1 MHACPLSAGY
11 TAGADMKKVLLAA
24 ALMLL
29 VLLPAAWHLQK
40 DAGEQSADSHAQPR
54 LALSTEEMAWLDSH
68 QHISVSIRPGWAPV
82 EFLSES
88 NEFRGVSIDYLKRIE
103 SMLGI
108 RFDKQHAR
116 ENLAQEQ
123 ADVIGAVTTEQAGT
137 ESRYMLLSK
146 PFLVSPFVIYTRSG
160 DTAINSL
167 ADLHGKRVAIFR
179 AGAVA
184 RSLAENHPE
193 IELYAADIAEEALEA
208 VLTGKVDA
216 YVGNSVIVNYVARNQ
231 GLANIRAAAETPYKS
246 EIYMA
251 VRSDWPLLASA
262 LNKALAAVAESEQRE
277 ILAAWTMRV
286 NPVDINYPLVLSIS
300 VVSALLVGVFF
311 LWNRRLNREIAQRKL
326 IEASLIEEKTKAEE
340 AERLIRQYS
349 NELERLALVA
359 KNTVNG
365 VIITDEEG
373 ITTWVNQAF
382 INSTGYTLEDMQGRK
397 PGEVLQGKETSR
409 EAIRFMSEA
418 IKNKQDFEI
427 ELINYKKSGEKF
439 WISLKVAAVVNS
451 SGEHIFIAVQNDV
464 SKQKQYLETIQNNQ
478 ADLDAV
484 FSLSP
489 DGIVVFDQ
497 HHRVS
502 HVNQVFSRLT
512 GLKAKT
518 LLGMHECEFDQAMK
532 KICTD
537 ENQYKPCCQLDSPCN
552 QTDQSQPRF
561 DVAEN
566 LIRFEIHADSSRVI
580 ERSFIETNQL
590 GISRVYYF
598 TDVTQE
604 SMLEKMKTEFVTT
617 AAHELRTPMSVI
629 VGYAELLKHRKLTE
643 EVKAEMIQAIHVK
656 SNTVVGLLNELL
668 DVAKMEDR
676 TTKELKL
683 ELQSIMPLLKSVADT
698 FIISNN
704 YNRVLFECPDDL
716 PDFYFDAQK
725 VERAISNCLSNAYK
739 FSPSTSV
746 VKMCA
751 RLQEKADGR
760 EISISVQDE
769 GIGMT
774 AEQLSH
780 VFEKFY
786 RADHSG
792 HIPGTGLGM
801 VLVKEIVAA
810 HGGRVEI
817 QSVYGV
823 GTTVT
828 LHFPVL
834 IAPA

>member
-1 MHACPLSAGY
+1 
-11 TAGADMKKVLLAA
+11 MKKSLIAVVIVLLLLLAA
-24 ALMLL
+24 
-29 VLLPAAWHLQK
+29 WYLQK
-40 DAGEQSADSHAQPR
+40 DTSEQSAAPHTQPR
-54 LALSTEEMAWLDSH
+54 ITLSAEEMAWLDSH
-68 QHISVSIRPGWAPV
+68 SHIPVSIRPGWAPV

-88 NEFRGVSIDYLKRIE
+88 NEFRGVSVDYLKRIE

-108 RFDKQHAR
+108 HFDKQHAR
-116 ENLAQEQ
+116 ESMSQEQ
-123 ADVIGAVTTEQAGT
+123 AVVIAAVTPAQADRDA
-137 ESRYMLLSK
+137 RYQRLTK
-146 PFLVSPFVIYTRSG
+146 PFLVSPFVVYTRK
-160 DTAINSL
+160 DNTAINSL
-167 ADLHGKRVAIFR
+167 DDLDGKRVAIFR
-179 AGAVA
+179 SGAVA

-193 IELYAADIAEEALEA
+193 IELYSADIAEEALEA

-216 YVGNSVIVNYVARNQ
+216 YVGNAVIVNYVATNQ
-231 GLANIRAAAETPYKS
+231 GFADIRAAAETPYKS

-262 LNKALAAVAESEQRE
+262 LNKAMDAIAESERRE
-277 ILAAWTMRV
+277 ILAAWTMRT
-286 NPVDINYPLVLSIS
+286 NAPDLNYPLIISILA
-300 VVSALLVGVFF
+300 VSAFLIAVFF
-311 LWNRRLNREIAQRKL
+311 FWNRRLNREIAGRKL
-326 IEASLIEEKTKAEE
+326 IEASLIEEKTRAEE

-349 NELERLALVA
+349 NDLERLALVA
-359 KNTVNG
+359 KNTTNG
-365 VIITDEEG
+365 VIITDAEG
-373 ITTWVNQAF
+373 RSTWVNQAF
-382 INSTGYTLEDMQGRK
+382 TNATGYTLEDMLGKK
-397 PGEVLQGKETSR
+397 PGEVLQGEETSR

-418 IKNKQDFEI
+418 IRHRQDFEI
-427 ELINYKKSGEKF
+427 ELTNYKKSGEKF

-464 SKQKQYLETIQNNQ
+464 SKQKEYLETIQNNQ

-489 DGIVVFDQ
+489 DGIVVFDREY
-497 HHRVS
+497 RVS
-502 HVNQVFSRLT
+502 HVNQAFSQLT
-512 GLKAKT
+512 GLDAKK
-518 LLGMHECEFDQAMK
+518 LIGMHECEFDQAMK
-532 KICTD
+532 KICTE
-537 ENQYKPCCQLDSPCN
+537 ENQYKPCCQIDSPCN
-552 QTDQSQPRF
+552 RLDQKQPRY

-566 LIRFEIHADSSRVI
+566 FIRFEIHTDITRVL
-580 ERSFIETNQL
+580 ERSFIETNQPR
-590 GISRVYYF
+590 ISCVYYF

-629 VGYAELLKHRKLTE
+629 VGYAELLKHRKLTT
-643 EVKAEMIQAIHVK
+643 EVQAEMIQAIHVK

-676 TTKELKL
+676 TTKALKL
-683 ELQSIMPLLKSVADT
+683 ELQPILPLLKSVADT
-698 FIISNN
+698 FIISSN
-704 YNRVLFECPDDL
+704 YNRVLLECPDHL

-746 VKMCA
+746 VKMSA
-751 RLQEKADGR
+751 RLQKTADGD

-786 RADHSG
+786 RADRSG

-801 VLVKEIVAA
+801 VLVKEIVEA

-817 QSVYGV
+817 LSDYGV

-828 LHFPVL
+828 LHFPVVTA
-834 IAPA
+834 IA

>member
-1 MHACPLSAGY
+1 
-11 TAGADMKKVLLAA
+11 MKKRLIAVVIV
-24 ALMLL
+24 LL

-40 DAGEQSADSHAQPR
+40 DTSDQSAAPHTQPR
-54 LALSTEEMAWLDSH
+54 LALSAEEMAWLESH
-68 QHISVSIRPGWAPV
+68 QDISVSIRPGWAPV

-88 NEFRGVSIDYLKRIE
+88 NEFRGVSVDYLKRIE
-103 SMLGI
+103 AMLGI
-108 RFDKQHAR
+108 RFDKQHGR
-116 ENLAQEQ
+116 ESLVQEQ
-123 ADVIGAVTTEQAGT
+123 ADIIAAVTPAQAAGAAG
-137 ESRYMLLSK
+137 YQLLAK
-146 PFLVSPFVIYTRSG
+146 PFLVTPFVIYTRK
-160 DTAINSL
+160 DNTVINSL
-167 ADLHGKRVAIFR
+167 DDLHGKRVAIFR
-179 AGAVA
+179 TGAVA

-193 IELYAADIAEEALEA
+193 IELYSADIAEEALDA

-216 YVGNSVIVNYVARNQ
+216 YVGNAVIVNYVARNQ
-231 GLANIRAAAETPYKS
+231 GFANIRAATETPYKS

-262 LNKALAAVAESEQRE
+262 LNKAMDAIAESERRE
-277 ILAAWTMRV
+277 ILAAWTMRT
-286 NPVDINYPLVLSIS
+286 NAPDLNYPLILSILA
-300 VVSALLVGVFF
+300 VSALLIAVFF
-311 LWNRRLNREIAQRKL
+311 LWNRSLNREIAQRKL
-326 IEASLIEEKTKAEE
+326 MEASLIEEKTRAEE

-349 NELERLALVA
+349 NDLERLALVA

-365 VIITDEEG
+365 VMITDEEG
-373 ITTWVNQAF
+373 RTTWVNQAF
-382 INSTGYTLEDMQGRK
+382 TNSTGYTLEDMLGRK
-397 PGEVLQGKETSR
+397 PGEVLQGAETSR

-464 SKQKQYLETIQNNQ
+464 SKQKEYLETIQNNQ

-489 DGIVVFDQ
+489 DGIVVFDRNY
-497 HHRVS
+497 RVS
-502 HVNQVFSRLT
+502 HVNQAFSRLT
-512 GLKAKT
+512 GLDART

-532 KICTD
+532 KICTE
-537 ENQYKPCCQLDSPCN
+537 ENQYKPCCQIDSPCN
-552 QTDQSQPRF
+552 RLDQKQPRF

-566 LIRFEIHADSSRVI
+566 FIRFEIQTDITRVL
-580 ERSFIETNQL
+580 ERSFIETNQPR
-590 GISRVYYF
+590 ISRVYYF

-629 VGYAELLKHRKLTE
+629 VGYAELLKHRKLTT
-643 EVKAEMIQAIHVK
+643 EVQAEMIQAIHVK

-676 TTKELKL
+676 TTKALKL
-683 ELQSIMPLLKSVADT
+683 ELQPILPLLKSVADT
-698 FIISNN
+698 FIISSN
-704 YNRVLFECPDDL
+704 YNRVLLECADDL

-746 VKMCA
+746 VKMSA
-751 RLQEKADGR
+751 SLQKTADGD

-786 RADHSG
+786 RADRSG

-801 VLVKEIVAA
+801 VLVKEIVEA

-817 QSVYGV
+817 RSEYSV

-828 LHFPVL
+828 LHFPVVTA
-834 IAPA
+834 IA

>member
-1 MHACPLSAGY
+1 MKKYFVFAALLLVVLSIFWLFISDADERSEDLLARSQLSLSA
-11 TAGADMKKVLLAA
+11 
-24 ALMLL
+24 
-29 VLLPAAWHLQK
+29 
-40 DAGEQSADSHAQPR
+40 
-54 LALSTEEMAWLDSH
+54 EEMAWLSSH

-82 EFLSES
+82 EFLSEN
-88 NEFRGVSIDYLKRIE
+88 NEFRGISIDYLKKIE
-103 SMLGI
+103 AMLGVN
-108 RFDKQHAR
+108 FNKGHAR
-116 ENLAQEQ
+116 EDISQED
-123 ADVIGAVTTEQAGT
+123 ADVIAAVTLAQV
-137 ESRYMLLSK
+137 ESDNRYK
-146 PFLVSPFVIYTRSG
+146 AIGRPFLVSPFVIYTRHDVVG
-160 DTAINSL
+160 IDSL

-231 GLANIRAAAETPYKS
+231 GFVKIRPAVETPYTS

-251 VRSDWPLLASA
+251 VRSDWPLLASS
-262 LNKALAAVAESEQRE
+262 LNKALAAIEATERQE
-277 ILAAWTMRV
+277 ILAAWTMRI
-286 NPVDINYPLVLSIS
+286 NAPDINYRLIFSIL
-300 VVSALLVGVFF
+300 VVSASLLGIFF
-311 LWNRRLNREIAQRKL
+311 FWNRRLNREIAQRKL
-326 IEASLIEEKTKAEE
+326 IEVSLIEEKTKAEDG
-340 AERLIRQYS
+340 ERLIRQYS

-359 KNTVNG
+359 KNTTNG
-365 VIITDEEG
+365 VIITDAEG
-373 ITTWVNQAF
+373 RTTWVNQAF
-382 INSTGYTLEDMQGRK
+382 TNSTGYCLEDMLGRK
-397 PGEVLQGKETSR
+397 PGEVLQGKDTSR

-418 IKNKQDFEI
+418 IRNRQDFEI
-427 ELINYKKSGEKF
+427 ELTNYKKSGEKF

-497 HHRVS
+497 SYRVS
-502 HVNQVFSRLT
+502 HVNQAFSRLM
-512 GLKAKT
+512 GLEPKI

-532 KICTD
+532 KICKD
-537 ENQYKPCCQLDSPCN
+537 ENQYKPCCQLDSTCN
-552 QTDQSQPRF
+552 KLDQNQPRF
-561 DVAEN
+561 DVADGC
-566 LIRFEIHADSSRVI
+566 IRFEIHADVTRVI
-580 ERSFIETNQL
+580 ERSYIETNQPR
-590 GISRVYYF
+590 ISRVYYF
-598 TDVTQE
+598 KDVTQE
-604 SMLEKMKTEFVTT
+604 SLLEKMKTEFVTT

-629 VGYAELLKHRKLTE
+629 VGYAELLKHRKLTA
-643 EVKAEMIQAIHVK
+643 EVQAEMIQAIHVK

-683 ELQSIMPLLKSVADT
+683 ELQSVMPLLKSVADT

-704 YNRVLFECPDDL
+704 YNRVLLECPDDL

-746 VKMCA
+746 VRMSAC
-751 RLQEKADGR
+751 LQEKSEGR

-774 AEQLSH
+774 PEQLSH

-801 VLVKEIVAA
+801 VLVKEIVEA
-810 HGGRVEI
+810 HGGRVDVE
-817 QSVYGV
+817 SEYGV
-823 GTTVT
+823 GTTIT
-828 LHFPVL
+828 LHFPLLAVVV
-834 IAPA
+834 

>member
-1 MHACPLSAGY
+1 
-11 TAGADMKKVLLAA
+11 MKKTLIAA
-24 ALMLL
+24 AFMLL
-29 VLLPAAWHLQK
+29 VLFPAAWYLQK
-40 DAGEQSADSHAQPR
+40 DANELSADAYAKPR
-54 LALSTEEMAWLDSH
+54 LALSAEEMAWLGSH
-68 QHISVSIRPGWAPV
+68 QKISVSIRPGWAPV

-103 SMLGI
+103 TMLGI
-108 RFDKQHAR
+108 HFDKQHAR
-116 ENLAQEQ
+116 ENLVQEQ
-123 ADVIGAVTTEQAGT
+123 ADVIAAVTSAQAETET
-137 ESRYMLLSK
+137 RYMLLSK
-146 PFLVSPFVIYTRSG
+146 PFLVSPFVIYTRGG
-160 DTAINSL
+160 DISINSL
-167 ADLHGKRVAIFR
+167 DDLHGKRVAIFR

-231 GLANIRAAAETPYKS
+231 GFANIRAAAETPYKS

-262 LNKALAAVAESEQRE
+262 LNKALAAIAESERQE
-277 ILAAWTMRV
+277 ILAAWTMRA

-300 VVSALLVGVFF
+300 AVSVLLVGVFF
-311 LWNRRLNREIAQRKL
+311 FWNRRLNREISERKL
-326 IEASLIEEKTKAEE
+326 VEASLIEEKTKAEE

-365 VIITDEEG
+365 VMITDEEG
-373 ITTWVNQAF
+373 RTTWVNQAF
-382 INSTGYTLEDMQGRK
+382 TNSTGYTLEDMLGRK
-397 PGEVLQGKETSR
+397 PGEVLQGEETSR

-418 IKNKQDFEI
+418 IRNKQDFEI

-451 SGEHIFIAVQNDV
+451 GGEHIFIAVQNDV

-497 HHRVS
+497 YHRVS
-502 HVNQVFSRLT
+502 HVNQAFSRLT

-518 LLGMHECEFDQAMK
+518 LLGMHECEFDQAIK

-537 ENQYKPCCQLDSPCN
+537 ENQYKPCCQLDSSCN

-590 GISRVYYF
+590 RISRVYYF

-629 VGYAELLKHRKLTE
+629 VGYAELLKHRKLSE

-683 ELQSIMPLLKSVADT
+683 ELQPMMPLLKSVADT

-704 YNRVLFECPDDL
+704 YNRVLLECPEDL

-746 VKMCA
+746 VKMYA

-817 QSVYGV
+817 QSEYGV

-834 IAPA
+834 TAPA

>member
-1 MHACPLSAGY
+1 
-11 TAGADMKKVLLAA
+11 MKKRLIAFVIV
-24 ALMLL
+24 LL
-29 VLLPAAWHLQK
+29 VLLPAAWHLQR
-40 DAGEQSADSHAQPR
+40 DASEQSAVPQEQPR
-54 LALSTEEMAWLDSH
+54 LALSAEEMAWLEVH
-68 QHISVSIRPGWAPV
+68 QDIPVSIRPGWAPV

-103 SMLGI
+103 AMLGI
-108 RFDKQHAR
+108 RFEKQHAR
-116 ENLAQEQ
+116 ESLAQEQ
-123 ADVIGAVTTEQAGT
+123 AAVIAAVTPAQVDGDT
-137 ESRYMLLSK
+137 RYQRLAK
-146 PFLVSPFVIYTRSG
+146 PFLVTPFVVYTRKDNSS
-160 DTAINSL
+160 INSL
-167 ADLHGKRVAIFR
+167 DDLHGKRVAIFR
-179 AGAVA
+179 TGAVA
-184 RSLAENHPE
+184 RSLAGNHPE
-193 IELYAADIAEEALEA
+193 IELYSADIAEEALDA

-216 YVGNSVIVNYVARNQ
+216 YVGNAVIVNYVARNQ
-231 GLANIRAAAETPYKS
+231 GFADIRAAAETPYSS

-251 VRSDWPLLASA
+251 VRSDWPLLASVM
-262 LNKALAAVAESEQRE
+262 NKAMDAIAETERRE
-277 ILAAWTMRV
+277 IHAAWTMRT
-286 NPVDINYPLVLSIS
+286 NAPDLNYPLILSILAI
-300 VVSALLVGVFF
+300 SALLITVFF
-311 LWNRRLNREIAQRKL
+311 FWTRRLNREIAERKL
-326 IEASLIEEKTKAEE
+326 IEASLIGEKTRAEE

-349 NELERLALVA
+349 NDLERLALVA

-365 VIITDEEG
+365 VMITDEQG
-373 ITTWVNQAF
+373 RTTWVNQAF
-382 INSTGYTLEDMQGRK
+382 TNSTGYTLEDMLGK
-397 PGEVLQGKETSR
+397 TPGEVLQGAETSP

-451 SGEHIFIAVQNDV
+451 NGEHIFIAVQNDV
-464 SKQKQYLETIQNNQ
+464 SKQKEYLETIQNNQ

-489 DGIVVFDQ
+489 DGIVVFDREY
-497 HHRVS
+497 RVS
-502 HVNQVFSRLT
+502 HVNQAFSRLT
-512 GLKAKT
+512 GMDAKS
-518 LLGMHECEFDQAMK
+518 LLGMHECEFDQVMK
-532 KICTD
+532 KICTE
-537 ENQYKPCCQLDSPCN
+537 ENQYKPCCQIDSPCN
-552 QTDQSQPRF
+552 RSDQKQPRF

-566 LIRFEIHADSSRVI
+566 FIRFEIQADSGRVL
-580 ERSFIETNQL
+580 ERSFIETNQPR
-590 GISRVYYF
+590 ISRVYYF

-629 VGYAELLKHRKLTE
+629 VGYAELLKHRKLTA
-643 EVKAEMIQAIHVK
+643 EVQAEMIQAIHIK

-676 TTKELKL
+676 TTKALKL
-683 ELQSIMPLLKSVADT
+683 ELQPILPLLKSVADT
-698 FIISNN
+698 FIISSN
-704 YNRVLFECPDDL
+704 YNRVLLQCADDL

-746 VKMCA
+746 VKMFA
-751 RLQEKADGR
+751 RLQKTAVGD

-769 GIGMT
+769 GMGMT
-774 AEQLSH
+774 EEQLSH

-786 RADHSG
+786 RADRSG

-801 VLVKEIVAA
+801 VLVKEIVEA

-817 QSVYGV
+817 RSEYGV

-828 LHFPVL
+828 LHFPVV
-834 IAPA
+834 IAIA